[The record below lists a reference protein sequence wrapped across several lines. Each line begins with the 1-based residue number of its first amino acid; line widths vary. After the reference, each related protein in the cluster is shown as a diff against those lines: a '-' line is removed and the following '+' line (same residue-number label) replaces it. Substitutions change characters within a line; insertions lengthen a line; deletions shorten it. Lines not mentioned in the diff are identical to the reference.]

1 MRPTSV
7 ATLNTAAANW
17 RALLA
22 NTPTDRIAK
31 ASEIFAIADLV
42 ASSDRLGLAL
52 TNPARS
58 ADDRAGLLKDV
69 VERTGIGASVE
80 VIDLCCGVVRGKL
93 AESSDLIQVLH
104 KLGRI
109 TILFEA
115 HLAGQLTEVE
125 QELVA
130 VHEFFGREPVVRAA
144 VSGRH
149 RVPEHKRGEVLESV
163 LGGHISESTLL
174 LLSQAIRTCGSRPA
188 RSMVR
193 ELIEDAAREHSSQV
207 ALITSV
213 QPLTGAQEDRL
224 AAALERIYGMPVL
237 LNINV
242 RPDMVGGLHIT
253 VGDDV
258 IDGSVL
264 TRLNSAREA
273 LGA

>member
-22 NTPTDRIAK
+22 DVPSDRTTK
-31 ASEIFAIADLV
+31 AREIFAVADLV
-42 ASSDRLGLAL
+42 ASSDRLGQAL

-58 ADDRAGLLKDV
+58 ADDRAALLRDV
-69 VERTGIGASVE
+69 VSRTGLEVSSEVVE
-80 VIDLCCGVVRGKL
+80 LCSGVVRGKL
-93 AESSDLIQVLH
+93 AESADLIQVLH

-115 HLAGQLTEVE
+115 HLSGELTQLER
-125 QELVA
+125 ELVS
-130 VHEFFGREPVVRAA
+130 VHEFLGQEPVVRAA

-149 RVPEHKRGEVLESV
+149 LVPEHKRGEVLESI
-163 LGGHISESTLL
+163 LGGHVSESTLT

-188 RSMVR
+188 RSVVR
-193 ELIEDAAREHSSQV
+193 ELIEDAAREHSSLV
-207 ALITSV
+207 AMVSSV
-213 QPLTGAQEDRL
+213 VPLSGQQEDRL
-224 AAALERIYGMPVL
+224 AAALERIYGLPVL
-237 LNINV
+237 LNINI
-242 RPDMVGGLHIT
+242 RPDVVGGLHIT